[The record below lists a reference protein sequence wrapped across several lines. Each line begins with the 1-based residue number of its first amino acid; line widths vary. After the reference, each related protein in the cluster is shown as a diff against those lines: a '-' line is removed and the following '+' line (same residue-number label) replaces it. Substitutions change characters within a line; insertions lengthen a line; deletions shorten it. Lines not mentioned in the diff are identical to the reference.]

1 MVLPPPGR
9 DATTRTYSGVHR
21 EMMAKAT
28 WNPVADYRL
37 RARTQ
42 HNKRLLVQA
51 CTSVTYSTTTS
62 SSLAIIN
69 SPCCTREY
77 VLGVCGSG

>member
-21 EMMAKAT
+21 EMMGKAA

-42 HNKRLLVQA
+42 HNKRLLVHA

-62 SSLAIIN
+62 SLAIIN
-69 SPCCTREY
+69 SPCCTLEY
-77 VLGVCGSG
+77 VLVGVCGSG

>member
-42 HNKRLLVQA
+42 HNKRLLVHGHVRVLH
-51 CTSVTYSTTTS
+51 TLLPLIVHVV
-62 SSLAIIN
+62 L
-69 SPCCTREY
+69 EY